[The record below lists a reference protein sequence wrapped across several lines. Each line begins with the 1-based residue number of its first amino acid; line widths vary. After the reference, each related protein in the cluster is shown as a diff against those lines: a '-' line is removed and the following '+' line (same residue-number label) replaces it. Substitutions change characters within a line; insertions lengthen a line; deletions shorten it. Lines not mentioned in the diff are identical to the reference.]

1 MRVLELAVRYFKQL
15 GYDVERDVILR
26 GKWGVKYRFD
36 LLLRWKDGSIRGV
49 WVREWRRAVGINV
62 AIRLDRASED
72 IALGK
77 PVLVAYRFSPSVY
90 MYASRRGI
98 ELLTV
103 EDMLSVLKAPVLA
116 SPKHP

>member
-1 MRVLELAVRYFKQL
+1 LRVVELAARYFEL
-15 GYDVERDVILR
+15 NGYDVERNVTLR
-26 GKWGVKYRFD
+26 GKWGVKYTFD
-36 LLLRWKDGSIRGV
+36 LLLRDKDGSLRGV
-49 WVREWRRAVGINV
+49 WIKEWRRAVGINV
-62 AIRLDRASED
+62 AVRLDRASED
-72 IALGK
+72 VGLGK

-103 EDMLSVLKAPVLA
+103 EDILSVLRRPVLA